1 MKVRLAPALVRE
13 LFIIAIGVA
22 AFSHSMWSYAA
33 FLGGRQPDPLQ
44 GGLHI
49 LHYIG
54 WLLPGAL
61 LAFATDVGMIAV
73 SVELRGGDRTA
84 GKYAAFGLLAVVTYL
99 LQWLYS
105 VHHIEAIPLGTGVP
119 EHLRGLAETVS
130 TFLTVWLLPGAL
142 PLTAIAYTFS
152 HPRDVKV
159 TDLSVQEKRKVA
171 PVASPVTVDVSDVAS
186 HRPLPTVIP
195 LQAEGKV
202 QKLHTATC
210 VCGWSKDGYAS
221 ERAAQNALTAHRR
234 KCKVAA

>member
-1 MKVRLAPALVRE
+1 MKFRLAPALVRE
-13 LFIIAIGVA
+13 LFIVAIGVA

-33 FLGGRQPDPLQ
+33 FLGGQQPDPLQ

-73 SVELRGGDRTA
+73 SVELRGGDRTT

-159 TDLSVQEKRKVA
+159 SEVAVQEKRKVA
-171 PVASPVTVDVSDVAS
+171 PTPPSAITVD
-186 HRPLPTVIP
+186 RPLPAVVPTATVIP

-210 VCGWSKDGYAS
+210 ACGWSKDGYAS

-234 KCKVAA
+234 RCKVAA